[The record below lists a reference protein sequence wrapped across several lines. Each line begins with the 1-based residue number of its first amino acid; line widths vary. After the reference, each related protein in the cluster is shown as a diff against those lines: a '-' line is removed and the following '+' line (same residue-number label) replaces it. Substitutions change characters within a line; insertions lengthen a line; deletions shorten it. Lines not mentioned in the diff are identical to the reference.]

1 MAARFFIL
9 AGEAS
14 GDTLG
19 SEVMQA
25 CNSAYGPCSWFGM
38 GGSKMGAQGLTSEED
53 MEELSIIGI
62 AGVVVAL
69 PRLASLADRLLE
81 QIMQDRPDAVFTID
95 SKMFSVR
102 FALRLKQRMRAAG
115 WSTPIIHVVA
125 PTIWAWGKW
134 RKNGFEDAFDGLIC
148 LFPFEPALFNQQKV
162 KAVFAGHPAAWRT
175 DLEPH
180 PNGNNT
186 KRNKNLICLLPGSRR
201 REIMTHLPVF
211 LQACETY
218 QKEHHPEA
226 HFCLP
231 TLPYLRPRIEA
242 ICAESTLNNFSIID
256 DKDAVSDSLTQAS
269 STLCVSGTVTLEA
282 ALAGLPGTV
291 CYTLSWLDSLFARF
305 FVSLKTPVLPDII
318 LAEAHYPVLLSKQV
332 THDNLVAA
340 LLVEREQF
348 EARRDALD
356 DVSKRLRKLLR
367 TDEPDFVSS
376 LHACLK
382 QIL

>member
-38 GGSKMGAQGLTSEED
+38 GGSKMGAEGLTSEED

-115 WSTPIIHVVA
+115 WSAPIIHVVA

-186 KRNKNLICLLPGSRR
+186 KRNKNLI
-201 REIMTHLPVF
+201 
-211 LQACETY
+211 
-218 QKEHHPEA
+218 
-226 HFCLP
+226 
-231 TLPYLRPRIEA
+231 
-242 ICAESTLNNFSIID
+242 D
-256 DKDAVSDSLTQAS
+256 
-269 STLCVSGTVTLEA
+269 
-282 ALAGLPGTV
+282 
-291 CYTLSWLDSLFARF
+291 
-305 FVSLKTPVLPDII
+305 
-318 LAEAHYPVLLSKQV
+318 
-332 THDNLVAA
+332 
-340 LLVEREQF
+340 
-348 EARRDALD
+348 
-356 DVSKRLRKLLR
+356 RKS
-367 TDEPDFVSS
+367 VV
-376 LHACLK
+376 
-382 QIL
+382 

>member
-1 MAARFFIL
+1 MAGRFFIL

-19 SEVMQA
+19 AEVMQA
-25 CNSAYGPCSWFGM
+25 CKRAYGPCSWFGM
-38 GGSKMGAQGLTSEED
+38 GGPKMGAEGLSSEED

-69 PRLASLADRLLE
+69 PRLASLSDRLLE

-115 WSTPIIHVVA
+115 WSVPIIHVVA
-125 PTIWAWGKW
+125 PSIWAWGKW

-148 LFPFEPALFNQQKV
+148 LFPFEPALFNQEKV
-162 KAVFAGHPAAWRT
+162 KAVFSGHPAAWRS
-175 DLEPH
+175 DLEAH
-180 PNGNNT
+180 SHHNNT
-186 KRNKNLICLLPGSRR
+186 KRDKNLICLLPGSRR

-218 QKEHHPEA
+218 QKDYNPWA
-226 HFCLP
+226 QFCLP

-242 ICAESTLNNFSIID
+242 ICTESSLKHLSILD
-256 DKDAVSDSLTQAS
+256 DKGAVSESLTRAS

-291 CYTLSWLDSLFARF
+291 CYTLSWLDRLFAQM
-305 FVSLKTPVLPDII
+305 FVSLTTPVLPDII
-318 LAEAHYPVLLSKQV
+318 LAEAHYPVLLTQQV

-340 LLVEREQF
+340 LLKEREQY
-348 EARRDALD
+348 ETRRGELD
-356 DVSKRLRKLLR
+356 DVSKRLRGVLR

-376 LHACLK
+376 LQSCLK
-382 QIL
+382 HIL